1 MFQLNKKH
9 QKYEK
14 YNPTNIDWIGDI
26 PNGWE
31 VWKLKRLGNIETWT
45 TPPKAEEGNYM
56 EDGIPWIKPD
66 NLDGFVPLNDSKEKL
81 SQMGALQA
89 RIIKKG
95 SVLVCGIGTIGKI
108 GVAGCDLTTNQQ
120 INSITFNQKIDE
132 LFGQYLV
139 FASRKEM
146 EKQSNK
152 VVVSIL
158 NKSQQSNIFYPVCSL
173 QEQQKIATY
182 LNEKTAILDE
192 AIVKKKNQIELLA
205 EHRTALINDAITK
218 GLDTNVEMKDSGI
231 EWIGMI
237 PKGWITAWMTKYITS
252 IVDYRWKTPNKT
264 DDGIPLI
271 TARNIKGWKIDFEL
285 SKEYI
290 NPLEYSEIMSR
301 WIPEKWDLLFTME
314 APLWEVAV
322 IEDNNIIAL
331 AQRIIKLRPNHKL
344 LNSRFLLYWI
354 TSSIFQA
361 DLQSLATGSTAL
373 WIKASK
379 LHKLRLILPILD
391 EQKNIVEYLDKEL
404 NYINDMIAKI
414 EKSIELLEEYK
425 TSLIS
430 HAVSGKIKVS

>member
-1 MFQLNKKH
+1 MFQLDKKH
-9 QKYEK
+9 QKYPK

-26 PNGWE
+26 PDGWE
-31 VWKLKRLGNIETWT
+31 VWKLKRLGNIETWN

-81 SQMGALQA
+81 SQVWASQA

-108 GVAGCDLTTNQQ
+108 GIAWCDLTTNQQ

-173 QEQQKIATY
+173 QEQQKIADY
-182 LNEKTAILDE
+182 LDEKTRILDE
-192 AIVKKKNQIELLA
+192 AIEKKKKQIELLA
-205 EHRTALINDAITK
+205 EHRTALINNAITK
-218 GLDTNVEMKDSGI
+218 WLDPNVEMIDSGI
-231 EWIGMI
+231 EWIGKI
-237 PKGWITAWMTKYITS
+237 PKGWEVKKIKYWASHKANKTEFNSESLIVALENIESWTGRYITLEE
-252 IVDYRWKTPNKT
+252 NKIF
-264 DDGIPLI
+264 DGDMNTFSSGDI
-271 TARNIKGWKIDFEL
+271 
-285 SKEYI
+285 
-290 NPLEYSEIMSR
+290 
-301 WIPEKWDLLFTME
+301 LFG
-314 APLWEVAV
+314 
-322 IEDNNIIAL
+322 
-331 AQRIIKLRPNHKL
+331 KLRPYLAKVYKTNCEWL
-344 LNSRFLLYWI
+344 CVWEFLVLRPTTNILQNFLYY
-354 TSSIFQA
+354 
-361 DLQSLATGSTAL
+361 
-373 WIKASK
+373 
-379 LHKLRLILPILD
+379 RLISSDFIDQVNNSTFWAKMPRADWDFIWNSKIPVPALE
-391 EQKNIVEYLDKEL
+391 EQKLIVDYLDKETR
-404 NYINDMIAKI
+404 YIDDMIAKI

-430 HAVSGKIKVS
+430 HVVSGKIRVS